1 MMNSREL
8 TKAEAALLCSSLL
21 SIVIVIGYQFI

>member
-1 MMNSREL
+1 MNSKKL
-8 TKAEAALLCSSLL
+8 SKAEAALLCSSLL